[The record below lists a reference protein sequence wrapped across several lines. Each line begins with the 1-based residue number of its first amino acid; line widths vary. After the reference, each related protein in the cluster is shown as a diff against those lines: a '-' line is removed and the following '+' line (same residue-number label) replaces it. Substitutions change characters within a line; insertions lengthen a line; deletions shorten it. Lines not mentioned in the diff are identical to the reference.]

1 MGRRPLVFGVLAI
14 ALWARFPRGPR
25 RRHRR
30 SRWAT
35 TTASELSLLPSP
47 SLSRA
52 SLRVIF
58 VCILSLRLAACK
70 TLASNG
76 PAADNAARTVR
87 RRGAAWKRSSQRSAP
102 RVTRAAARRTTPSRK
117 FEGTVGKER
126 SAVDGGTA
134 VYDRSTR
141 RDISRLRPASPRRS
155 RDRRS
160 AAPYRSTIDGFA
172 SRRCPVSCCSRSPQV
187 KNRGAP
193 RRIQP
198 LAARGDVLGSVP
210 LHHFGSVHWGFV
222 SRV

>member
-117 FEGTVGKER
+117 FEGTVGR
-126 SAVDGGTA
+126 SAQPWTGGRLYTIG
-134 VYDRSTR
+134 R
-141 RDISRLRPASPRRS
+141 RVATSPGFARLRRAGH
-155 RDRRS
+155 
-160 AAPYRSTIDGFA
+160 AT
-172 SRRCPVSCCSRSPQV
+172 V
-187 KNRGAP
+187 
-193 RRIQP
+193 
-198 LAARGDVLGSVP
+198 AARRRTVAL
-210 LHHFGSVHWGFV
+210 
-222 SRV
+222 